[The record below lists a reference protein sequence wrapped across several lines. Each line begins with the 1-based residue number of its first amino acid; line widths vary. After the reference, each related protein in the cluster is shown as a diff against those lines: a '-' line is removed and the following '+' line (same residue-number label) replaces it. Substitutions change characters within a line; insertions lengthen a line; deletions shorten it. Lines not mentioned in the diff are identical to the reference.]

1 MIIVF
6 TNGKG
11 GVGKTYVSVHMAGW
25 IQMHGYSVV
34 LVDCDAQQL
43 SSRWMQTASPDLDVV
58 KLGAEDEIR
67 RELPRLAEQ
76 YELVVVDAP
85 GGLSA
90 NTVAI
95 LSLADAAI
103 IPTSGGHLDVQG
115 SSWTIKTIQEI
126 KKQRGD
132 LPLTVVLPVK
142 ASPRH
147 KTTRNLKNK
156 AKRLGFGVTRTS
168 IPHLQIYAQAA
179 GLESEDGGSWDI
191 PPSFIWDLGKGKK
204 VREAALYLDAA
215 FQEIFPEVSEEKPE
229 LVRQLV
235 TPKKKFT
242 EERGNAN
249 ERKVAANV

>member
-25 IQMHGYSVV
+25 VQMHGYSVV

-43 SSRWMQTASPDLDVV
+43 SSRWLRTASSNLDVV
-58 KLGAEDEIR
+58 TLSTEEEIR
-67 RELPRLAEQ
+67 RELPKLAAR

-85 GGLSA
+85 GGLSE

-103 IPTSGGHLDVQG
+103 VPTSGGHLDVQG

-126 KKQRGD
+126 KKQRDD

-168 IPHLQIYAQAA
+168 IPSLQIYAQAA

-191 PPSFIWDLGKGKK
+191 QPSFIWSLGKSKK

-215 FQEIFPEVSEEKPE
+215 FQEIFPEVSEENPD

-235 TPKKKFT
+235 TPEKRLVKEK
-242 EERGNAN
+242 RNAY